1 MLPSRAAALLDALP
15 GRGAALLARAP
26 GRVNLIGEHT
36 DYNGLPV
43 LPIAIDR
50 DVLVA
55 ARRRDDDHVDLS
67 NTGPAFPPRQY
78 AVAAAIP
85 PSPAGDWANYA
96 KAAAEALVAD
106 LGRRGLGALPGGA
119 FRVDGRVPLAAG
131 LSSSSALLV
140 ACGLAHLSLAG
151 VALPPAELAELF
163 ACAERYVGTLSGG
176 MDQATALLA
185 RADHALRID
194 FFPLRARPVTIPARA
209 VFVVAQS
216 LERAEKSGA
225 ARGHYNQRVTEC
237 GLACAVLA
245 QRLGVA
251 AARLGDLP
259 GPERVRDHLDRLVA
273 VARGGG
279 ALGARL
285 TGAGFGGAIVA
296 LVEQAHVDR
305 LVRTLDREFYAAG
318 SAPPEARL
326 VVQPATAASVERVEA
341 DPRYISGR

>member
-67 NTGPAFPPRQY
+67 NTDAAFPPRQY

-96 KAAAEALVAD
+96 KAAAEALVAE

-131 LSSSSALLV
+131 LSSSASCGRSIASSTPRAAPPRRRGWSCGRPPPRPSNAWLPSA
-140 ACGLAHLSLAG
+140 
-151 VALPPAELAELF
+151 P
-163 ACAERYVGTLSGG
+163 RTRR
-176 MDQATALLA
+176 A
-185 RADHALRID
+185 RARSRRG
-194 FFPLRARPVTIPARA
+194 PRP
-209 VFVVAQS
+209 
-216 LERAEKSGA
+216 
-225 ARGHYNQRVTEC
+225 
-237 GLACAVLA
+237 
-245 QRLGVA
+245 
-251 AARLGDLP
+251 
-259 GPERVRDHLDRLVA
+259 
-273 VARGGG
+273 
-279 ALGARL
+279 
-285 TGAGFGGAIVA
+285 
-296 LVEQAHVDR
+296 
-305 LVRTLDREFYAAG
+305 
-318 SAPPEARL
+318 
-326 VVQPATAASVERVEA
+326 
-341 DPRYISGR
+341 GR